1 MDGKSDKSLGIVGS
15 WYNMY
20 DRGKGVVVWMLG
32 GLWYCLIRYSRYGK
46 DEIKDLTGIKDRFFL
61 IVVIVTQK

>member
-1 MDGKSDKSLGIVGS
+1 
-15 WYNMY
+15 MY